1 MYNDRYQG
9 SVGGGVFLI
18 IFSLV
23 FMGVGFWMLSTA
35 GFAGMFAP
43 MLIIMIAAGALML
56 VAGITTVRRG
66 KIDQK
71 VAQHGKRS
79 TCIVSEFRVAG
90 RRYGH
95 SIWMDVLYKDDEGID
110 RRYSTRVGTDA
121 ITNLKKGMRI
131 ECYVLGKE
139 CYVDPYNIR
148 VVNDDDIF

>member
-1 MYNDRYQG
+1 MNNGRYQG
-9 SVGGGVFLI
+9 SVGGGVFFI

-79 TCIVSEFRVAG
+79 TCIVSEFRVIG

-95 SIWMDVLYKDDEGID
+95 SIWMDVIYKDEHGMD
-110 RRYSTRVGTDA
+110 RRYSARVGTDA

-131 ECYVLGKE
+131 ECYVLGNE
-139 CYVDPYNIR
+139 CYVDTNNIR
-148 VVNDDDIF
+148 VVDEDNF